1 MYSQYVKIYPC
12 FLFYACSPQ
21 YLHTACPREW
31 PSSLVGKTIDWPEDS
46 EECEGSGGMTKCLK
60 EIPGAIGYIDAG
72 HGHSEGLKEIELQ
85 NVHGTYLSSRR
96 AAEKGGIGAAA
107 AAIPD
112 SADADF
118 GSVDLLNKP
127 GEFTWPIVAMSYV
140 YVRKDLS
147 FMETPK
153 QQSLLVAF
161 LKNLYDPKAIEQCSI
176 FGFTRVPNSVRK
188 IALEGIEML
197 QVDPAA
203 PEWTVEEDTIPGEG
217 QGTYVISHKRRSYA
231 EYQRYSQE
239 SDLEKAM
246 AKIAELEAKISGEA
260 GAPASTATYASPATY
275 TDNDAQKLTAALAL
289 GAISFTLWCIAGL
302 AFVAKRMC
310 GV

>member
-1 MYSQYVKIYPC
+1 MTHLVH
-12 FLFYACSPQ
+12 AQ
-21 YLHTACPREW
+21 YLHTACPSEW
-31 PSSLVGKTIDWPEDS
+31 PSSLVGKAIDWPEGS
-46 EECEGSGGMTKCLK
+46 EECEGSGGMTKCLT
-60 EIPGAIGYIDAG
+60 EIFGAIGYLDAG

-107 AAIPD
+107 AAIPN

-118 GSVDLLNKP
+118 GSVDLLNKE

-147 FMETPK
+147 FMETPQ
-153 QQSLLVAF
+153 QQSLLIAF

-188 IALEGIEML
+188 IALKGIDMIE
-197 QVDPAA
+197 VDSSA
-203 PEWTVEEDTIPGEG
+203 PEWVVEEDTIPGDG
-217 QGTYVISHKRRSYA
+217 QGTYIISHKRRSYA
-231 EYQRYSQE
+231 EYQRYSQGG
-239 SDLEKAM
+239 DLEKAM
-246 AKIAELEAKISGEA
+246 AKIAELEAKISGESA
-260 GAPASTATYASPATY
+260 APANTAAFASTAAF

-289 GAISFTLWCIAGL
+289 GAVSFTLWCIAGL
-302 AFVAKRMC
+302 AFIAKRMC

>member
-1 MYSQYVKIYPC
+1 
-12 FLFYACSPQ
+12 
-21 YLHTACPREW
+21 
-31 PSSLVGKTIDWPEDS
+31 
-46 EECEGSGGMTKCLK
+46 MTKCLK

-72 HGHSEGLKEIELQ
+72 HGQSEGLKEIELQ

-112 SADADF
+112 SADF

-127 GEFTWPIVAMSYV
+127 GEFTWPIVAMSYI

-147 FMETPK
+147 FMETPV

-188 IALEGIEML
+188 IALGGIEMIK
-197 QVDPAA
+197 VDPSA

-231 EYQRYSQE
+231 ETQRYSTE
-239 SDLEKAM
+239 SDLQKAM
-246 AKIAELEAKISGEA
+246 TKIAELEAKISGE
-260 GAPASTATYASPATY
+260 GAAANTATFASPATY

-289 GAISFTLWCIAGL
+289 GAISFCLWCIAGL
-302 AFVAKRMC
+302 AFVARRIC